1 MNNNNNVYQVA
12 MLPNNCY
19 KVGNLVINPTKTQY
33 AENSLKHIE
42 KRISIQQNY
51 IASIE
56 AKLAEAR
63 NVKALLFHI
72 KDEVQNAVV
81 SLSQIDEIEIVLV
94 TSVKTG
100 KIKETHLVTAE
111 EAEQLISISNKWMLK
126 STWEEIYNK
135 VEA

>member
-51 IASIE
+51 IDSIE
-56 AKLAEAR
+56 FKLAEAR
-63 NVKALLFHI
+63 NVKALLLHI
-72 KDEVQNAVV
+72 KNEVQDAVV
-81 SLSQIDEIEIVLV
+81 SLSQIDEIEIVQV

-100 KIKETHLVTAE
+100 KIKESHMVTPE

>member
-1 MNNNNNVYQVA
+1 MNNNNLYEVA

-19 KVGNLVINPTKTQY
+19 KVGNLVINPNKTQY
-33 AENSLKHIE
+33 AQNSLKHVE
-42 KRISIQQNY
+42 KRINIQENY

-63 NVKALLFHI
+63 NVKALLLHI
-72 KDEVQNAVV
+72 KNEVQDAVV
-81 SLSQIDEIEIVLV
+81 SLSVTDEIEIVKV
-94 TSVKTG
+94 TSLKTG
-100 KIKETHLVTAE
+100 KIKESHMVTCE

-126 STWEEIYNK
+126 STWNEIYNNK

>member
-1 MNNNNNVYQVA
+1 MNNNNIYQVA

-19 KVGNLVINPTKTQY
+19 KVGNLVINPNKTQY
-33 AENSLKHIE
+33 AENSLKHVE
-42 KRISIQQNY
+42 KRLSIQENY
-51 IASIE
+51 ISSIE

-63 NVKALLFHI
+63 NVKALLLHI
-72 KDEVQNAVV
+72 KNEVQDSVISLSVIDEV
-81 SLSQIDEIEIVLV
+81 EIVQV

-126 STWEEIYNK
+126 STWNEIYNNK